1 LSSIQI
7 AGNTSGTITLDA
19 PDVAGTTTLT
29 LPSTSGNVLTSASSV
44 ATSQLPAGSVIGFG
58 QTYLTTQ
65 KTTTSSTYVTT
76 GLEITYTKKV
86 SSSYVLVLA
95 TPTLQPYKTSAG
107 NAQLSARIYDS
118 TNSREI
124 YDFKMVW
131 RSYDSGNANLI
142 SGPCTLQAVDT
153 NSGTGSRTYRV
164 DFKMI
169 EGSEIR
175 INLDNNG
182 DTASSIT
189 VWEIAQ

>member
-1 LSSIQI
+1 MASLILSGSTSGSVTLSSP
-7 AGNTSGTITLDA
+7 AVS
-19 PDVAGTTTLT
+19 GTTTLT
-29 LPSTSGNVLTSASSV
+29 LPTTSGTVITSASSLT
-44 ATSQLPAGSVIGFG
+44 ASQLPSGSVIGFG

-65 KTTTSSTYVTT
+65 KTTTSTSYVTT

-95 TPTLQPYKTSAG
+95 TPTLQPYKNSAG
-107 NAQLSARIYDS
+107 NAQLAARIYDS

-164 DFKMI
+164 DFKLV
-169 EGSEIR
+169 EGLDAR
-175 INLDNNG
+175 INLDTST